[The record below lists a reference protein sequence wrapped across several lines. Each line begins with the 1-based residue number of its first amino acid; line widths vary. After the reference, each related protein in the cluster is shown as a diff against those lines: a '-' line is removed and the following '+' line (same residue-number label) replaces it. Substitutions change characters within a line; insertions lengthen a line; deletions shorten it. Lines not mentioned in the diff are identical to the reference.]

1 MDVLK
6 ITTRFGE
13 LIGLCIG
20 KNAPRK
26 ERVLSF
32 VVNFVF
38 VFSLLLY
45 LGGSTALIII
55 SYPDDLPTVS
65 FCMLEFLATI
75 ALLGPYVMS
84 IKQKSAVMD
93 LINSIQALVWQSK
106 TPSASK
112 WSIRSF
118 QFHPSFSVALQL
130 RWIINRL
137 HYSRELNAKLVGLGN
152 GHFWSISSLSVVSK
166 WLLIYI
172 TQ

>member
-1 MDVLK
+1 MSVSTLLSPKMDVLK

-13 LIGLCIG
+13 RIGLCIG

-26 ERVLSF
+26 ERVISF
-32 VVNFVF
+32 LVNFVF

-55 SYPDDLPTVS
+55 SYPDDVATVS

-84 IKQKSAVMD
+84 IQQKFAVMD

-106 TPSASK
+106 TPSAS
-112 WSIRSF
+112 
-118 QFHPSFSVALQL
+118 
-130 RWIINRL
+130 
-137 HYSRELNAKLVGLGN
+137 E
-152 GHFWSISSLSVVSK
+152 
-166 WLLIYI
+166 
-172 TQ
+172 